1 MSGALQSS
9 CCETCRNIRQETS
22 MKEFTKKNS
31 LTRQMLF
38 WNVSSNLLSIKEIF
52 DEAAVGS
59 RFALFDATYIYIY
72 IYIYSERF
80 E

>member
-31 LTRQMLF
+31 LTRRCF
-38 WNVSSNLLSIKEIF
+38 F
-52 DEAAVGS
+52 G
-59 RFALFDATYIYIY
+59 TYPVTCYQ
-72 IYIYSERF
+72 
-80 E
+80 

>member
-1 MSGALQSS
+1 MSGALRSS

-22 MKEFTKKNS
+22 MREFTKKNS

-38 WNVSSNLLSIKEIF
+38 RNVSSNLLSIKEIF

-59 RFALFDATYIYIY
+59 RFALFDATYIYI
-72 IYIYSERF
+72 
-80 E
+80 